1 MVSGVA
7 ITSRVGVGPCQ
18 SANSQRHPQSF
29 TIKPNEKFVTI
40 WMRFLA
46 FFGHSESKA
55 FITSTKPINVTSVK
69 TFDAENG
76 IQEHTEA
83 KTITAAMRVWKFT
96 NSEGKEVVCRQPQS
110 RFKDKLDSF
119 ISNHLYGTVDVYFEQ
134 DLVEVVNHVPGA
146 SVKDLKILY
155 QFLQNRQESKNLTAV
170 KNFNAYLEDVKKTKG
185 GSLQWTFTHPA
196 SRYSRQ
202 FTKEIKI
209 KSGTSLLDII
219 KNMIDIEKNTHLPRA
234 SSIIR
239 PREKSGKIFG
249 VTCM

>member
-1 MVSGVA
+1 MVGGVV
-7 ITSRVGVGPCQ
+7 ITSRVGVGTCQ

-83 KTITAAMRVWKFT
+83 KTITAAMRVLKFT

-155 QFLQNRQESKNLTAV
+155 QFLQNRPGSKNLTAV
-170 KNFNAYLEDVKKTKG
+170 KNFNAYLEKTTKAKDVF
-185 GSLQWTFTHPA
+185 LQWTFTHPA

-202 FTKEIKI
+202 FTEKIKI
-209 KSGTSLLDII
+209 ESGTSLLNII
-219 KNMIDIEKNTHLPRA
+219 KKMIDIENSKHLPRT
-234 SSIIR
+234 SSKSR
-239 PREKSGKIFG
+239 PSGTSGKIFG